1 MTRRA
6 LMTKCDF
13 APVKLPSLSVQAKRK
28 KSETSL
34 LDRVLWCLPGDLAS
48 SGQGARSSE
57 RPVLPP
63 RLLNP
68 MVAKA
73 PWTCT
78 SPHLRPAL
86 GPSPVP
92 APDCRAPVPTA
103 SPAFAAPATAHLHV
117 FPDGPTRAS
126 AVPPA
131 SSGQDSSVCPLSS
144 HGTTTR
150 RWPPCHAS
158 ASLVRVS
165 GSELPQE
172 LHLAVWR
179 RPVLNLN
186 LTRT

>member
-1 MTRRA
+1 
-6 LMTKCDF
+6 MTKCDF

-78 SPHLRPAL
+78 SPHLRPHLA
-86 GPSPVP
+86 
-92 APDCRAPVPTA
+92 
-103 SPAFAAPATAHLHV
+103 AAP
-117 FPDGPTRAS
+117 
-126 AVPPA
+126 
-131 SSGQDSSVCPLSS
+131 C
-144 HGTTTR
+144 
-150 RWPPCHAS
+150 
-158 ASLVRVS
+158 
-165 GSELPQE
+165 
-172 LHLAVWR
+172 LHLTAARLCPR
-179 RPVLNLN
+179 RPLRLQRLPLLISTCSQMDRLERQLSHQRPRAKTRLSVL
-186 LTRT
+186 